1 MTVIMKKADNICPYC
16 GAKISYR
23 EKAKIDHRCWK
34 RCKICGNQFT
44 ISTKWSV
51 LFLLPSFLVFLLVLF
66 DVKIENVY
74 SSFGGK
80 GNVMKLEKQITNGEL
95 LELTKKAFENN
106 EVAEFLC
113 GEKGYACP
121 ISHFVP
127 ANVPT
132 DFSRIIDF
140 GVYKLYEETKNEKIV
155 AKFEE
160 AILYLLD
167 CDPAKNWIA
176 FMVCWNQIRNEK
188 RHEAP
193 FKFINQELIE
203 KLKETLLKHEKE
215 LRVCKEWQGWNE
227 ENGLWQ
233 EITRINN
240 IATKDYGVSIL

>member
-1 MTVIMKKADNICPYC
+1 
-16 GAKISYR
+16 
-23 EKAKIDHRCWK
+23 
-34 RCKICGNQFT
+34 
-44 ISTKWSV
+44 
-51 LFLLPSFLVFLLVLF
+51 
-66 DVKIENVY
+66 
-74 SSFGGK
+74 
-80 GNVMKLEKQITNGEL
+80 MKLEKQITNEEL

-140 GVYKLYEETKNEKIV
+140 GVYKLYEKTKNEKIV

-233 EITRINN
+233 EITRVNN
-240 IATKDYGVSIL
+240 IATKNYGVSIL

>member
-1 MTVIMKKADNICPYC
+1 M
-16 GAKISYR
+16 
-23 EKAKIDHRCWK
+23 
-34 RCKICGNQFT
+34 
-44 ISTKWSV
+44 
-51 LFLLPSFLVFLLVLF
+51 
-66 DVKIENVY
+66 
-74 SSFGGK
+74 
-80 GNVMKLEKQITNGEL
+80 EL
-95 LELTKKAFENN
+95 LEVYYTSLVIGGVYAEGLTVTFKFTTSMIDDILEDVPMIDTNRYTWCKNRKCLFVVWWERKCYEIGKTNYKWRAAWTYKKAFENN

-113 GEKGYACP
+113 GEKGYSCP

-188 RHEAP
+188 RREAP

-240 IATKDYGVSIL
+240 IATKNYGVSILWI

>member
-1 MTVIMKKADNICPYC
+1 MIQ
-16 GAKISYR
+16 
-23 EKAKIDHRCWK
+23 ID
-34 RCKICGNQFT
+34 I
-44 ISTKWSV
+44 
-51 LFLLPSFLVFLLVLF
+51 L

-74 SSFGGK
+74 SSFDGK
-80 GNVMKLEKQITNGEL
+80 GNVMKLDEQITNEEL
-95 LELTKKAFENN
+95 LKLTKKAFENN

-155 AKFEE
+155 AEFEE

-240 IATKDYGVSIL
+240 IATKNYGVSIL

>member
-1 MTVIMKKADNICPYC
+1 MIQ
-16 GAKISYR
+16 
-23 EKAKIDHRCWK
+23 ID
-34 RCKICGNQFT
+34 I
-44 ISTKWSV
+44 
-51 LFLLPSFLVFLLVLF
+51 L

-80 GNVMKLEKQITNGEL
+80 GNVMKLDKQITNEEL

-167 CDPAKNWIA
+167 CDPIKNWIA

-193 FKFINQELIE
+193 LNSLI
-203 KLKETLLKHEKE
+203 K
-215 LRVCKEWQGWNE
+215 
-227 ENGLWQ
+227 
-233 EITRINN
+233 
-240 IATKDYGVSIL
+240 S

>member
-1 MTVIMKKADNICPYC
+1 MSPLLIQ
-16 GAKISYR
+16 
-23 EKAKIDHRCWK
+23 ID
-34 RCKICGNQFT
+34 I
-44 ISTKWSV
+44 
-51 LFLLPSFLVFLLVLF
+51 F

-140 GVYKLYEETKNEKIV
+140 GVYKLY
-155 AKFEE
+155 
-160 AILYLLD
+160 
-167 CDPAKNWIA
+167 
-176 FMVCWNQIRNEK
+176 
-188 RHEAP
+188 
-193 FKFINQELIE
+193 
-203 KLKETLLKHEKE
+203 
-215 LRVCKEWQGWNE
+215 
-227 ENGLWQ
+227 
-233 EITRINN
+233 
-240 IATKDYGVSIL
+240 

>member
-1 MTVIMKKADNICPYC
+1 
-16 GAKISYR
+16 
-23 EKAKIDHRCWK
+23 
-34 RCKICGNQFT
+34 
-44 ISTKWSV
+44 
-51 LFLLPSFLVFLLVLF
+51 
-66 DVKIENVY
+66 
-74 SSFGGK
+74 
-80 GNVMKLEKQITNGEL
+80 MKLEKQITNEEL
-95 LELTKKAFENN
+95 LELTKKAFDNN

-132 DFSRIIDF
+132 DFNRIIDF
-140 GVYKLYEETKNEKIV
+140 GVYKLYEETKNEKNV

-167 CDPAKNWIA
+167 CDPVRNWIA

-215 LRVCKEWQGWNE
+215 L
-227 ENGLWQ
+227 WQ

-240 IATKDYGVSIL
+240 IATKNYGVSIL

>member
-1 MTVIMKKADNICPYC
+1 MTAKEAMDALEALLNEPNVTTSMIDDILEDVPVIDTNRYTWCKKMFI
-16 GAKISYR
+16 R
-23 EKAKIDHRCWK
+23 RLMEKEMLWNWK
-34 RCKICGNQFT
+34 
-44 ISTKWSV
+44 
-51 LFLLPSFLVFLLVLF
+51 
-66 DVKIENVY
+66 
-74 SSFGGK
+74 
-80 GNVMKLEKQITNGEL
+80 KQITNEEL

-176 FMVCWNQIRNEK
+176 FMVYWNQIRNEK

-203 KLKETLLKHEKE
+203 KLKETLLKHENE

-233 EITRINN
+233 EITKINN
-240 IATKDYGVSIL
+240 IATKNYGVSILWI

>member
-1 MTVIMKKADNICPYC
+1 MELLEVYYTSLVIGGVDAEGLTVTFKFTTSM
-16 GAKISYR
+16 
-23 EKAKIDHRCWK
+23 IDDILEDVPVIDTNRYIW
-34 RCKICGNQFT
+34 CKN
-44 ISTKWSV
+44 KN
-51 LFLLPSFLVFLLVLF
+51 VF
-66 DVKIENVY
+66 
-74 SSFGGK
+74 SPFGGK
-80 GNVMKLEKQITNGEL
+80 GNVMKLDKQITNEEL
-95 LELTKKAFENN
+95 LELTKKAFDNN

-203 KLKETLLKHEKE
+203 QLKETLLKHEKE

-240 IATKDYGVSIL
+240 IATKNYGVSILWI